1 MTPLTSTYGHC
12 IALRET
18 PLVVVGSG
26 VAGLSVALGHGDC
39 IVLSKTERGDG
50 SSRWAQGGIAT
61 AMGRDDDPDIHAT
74 DTLRVSAGLER
85 PDIVSIVTAA
95 GPDRIRWL
103 IELGARFDRDEQ
115 GDLALGREAG
125 HSRHRIIH
133 ANGDATGAEVM
144 RTLVDALRTRPDI
157 ETLDGMLALDL
168 IINAGRVVGVLA
180 ADKTGQLVGI
190 LAPSVVLATGGLGR
204 LYLHTTN
211 PHEVTADGLAMAARA
226 GAAIRDAE
234 FVQFHPTALDSTVDP
249 RPLLTE
255 ALRGEGAH
263 LVDAD
268 GRRFMLDVHD
278 DAELAP
284 RDVVARQIWLQ
295 RRRGPVYLDARMIGP
310 RFPDRFPTVWQIA
323 ARAGLDP
330 RVDLLPVSPAEHFHM
345 GGIATDQLGRTS
357 VPGLYAC
364 GEVSSTG
371 LHGANRLASNSL
383 LEGLVFGARVADAVA
398 DDSGPIARDD
408 LRVPAGAVNVDFGRL
423 DQPSSDIDDLRTVMW
438 DAVGVVRDETGLRAA
453 KAKFDELR
461 PRLADHP
468 IGRNLVDAALLVTRA
483 ALDRTES
490 RGSHAR
496 ADHAATSAVAG
507 HTVQQFE
514 PVPTTRL
521 PTTAPSTKKAPA

>member
-1 MTPLTSTYGHC
+1 MTPPSNIDGHR

-18 PLVVVGSG
+18 SLVVVGSG
-26 VAGLSVALGHGDC
+26 VAGLSTALGHGDC
-39 IVLSKTERGDG
+39 IVLSKTELGDG
-50 SSRWAQGGIAT
+50 SSRWAQGGIAA
-61 AMGRDDDPDIHAT
+61 AMGPGDDPAIHAA

-85 PDIVSIVTAA
+85 PDIVSMVTAA

-103 IELGARFDRDEQ
+103 IELGAHFDQDEQ
-115 GDLALGREAG
+115 GDLELGREAG
-125 HSRHRIIH
+125 HARHRIIH
-133 ANGDATGAEVM
+133 ARGDATGAEVM
-144 RTLVDALRTRPDI
+144 RTLVDAVRTRPDI

-168 IINAGRVVGVLA
+168 IISAGRVVGVLA
-180 ADKTGQLVGI
+180 ADHAGRLVGI

-226 GAAIRDAE
+226 GVAIRDAE
-234 FVQFHPTALDSTVDP
+234 FVQFHPTALDSTLDP
-249 RPLLTE
+249 MPLLTE

-263 LVDAD
+263 LVDAG

-345 GGIATDQLGRTS
+345 GGIATDQRGRTS
-357 VPGLYAC
+357 VSGLYAC

-383 LEGLVFGARVADAVA
+383 LEGLVFGARVADAVT
-398 DDSGPIARDD
+398 DDRGPIGNDD
-408 LRVPAGAVNVDFGRL
+408 LHVPAEALDLDFGRL
-423 DQPSSDIDDLRTVMW
+423 GRPSRDIDELRTVMW
-438 DAVGVVRDETGLRAA
+438 DDVGVVRDEIGLRRAQA
-453 KAKFDELR
+453 KIDELH

-468 IGRNLVDAALLVTRA
+468 VGRNLVDAALLVTRA

-496 ADHAATSAVAG
+496 ADHTATSAVAD
-507 HTVQQFE
+507 HTVQRPE
-514 PVPTTRL
+514 PAPTIRL
-521 PTTAPSTKKAPA
+521 TAATPSTKKTPA